1 MNRFF
6 DPSLLARTYRDPM
19 AMLLLF
25 VDVLPI
31 LAVIFFG
38 WGAVPLVALYWLE
51 NLIIGAVTVARMV
64 ATTSQAGTGLAAGFF
79 LIPFFCFHYGM
90 FCFVHGVFL
99 FVFANMGEGMAD
111 FGFPDPLTLLDWAL
125 RSGTGMAWF
134 VLAIIAVN
142 ALFFVSDFILTGDYR
157 NADLS
162 KEMGAPYG
170 RIITLHLAILFGAAI
185 TLGLGQPLLG
195 VFLLIMVRVV
205 FGVILA
211 VGRRLRLDSQGQ
223 PAFSI

>member
-64 ATTSQAGTGLAAGFF
+64 ATTSQAGAGLAAGFF

-111 FGFPDPLTLLDWAL
+111 FGFPDPLTLLDWAVG
-125 RSGTGMAWF
+125 SGTGMAWF

-142 ALFFVSDFILTGDYR
+142 ALFFVSDFILTGDYLD
-157 NADLS
+157 ADLS

-223 PAFSI
+223 QAFSI